1 MASPELIIEFKSVCK
16 TYQAGSTRVTALSD
30 INFQLARG
38 DFTSVMGPSGGGKTT
53 LLNCLGGLEPP
64 DTGEISLN
72 GSITTQM
79 TDADLTRLRRKEIGF
94 IFQFF
99 NLMPTLSIR
108 ENVELPLLLT
118 HSARTEGERIDRL
131 LDYVGL
137 LNRAHSFPAELS
149 GGEMQRVAIAR
160 ALVHQPS
167 ILLAD
172 EPTGNL
178 DSGNGIRILELMKK
192 ASEDFHT
199 TVVMVTHNPQI
210 AKYGN
215 RHFEIRDG
223 KLTEK

>member
-1 MASPELIIEFKSVCK
+1 
-16 TYQAGSTRVTALSD
+16 
-30 INFQLARG
+30 
-38 DFTSVMGPSGGGKTT
+38 
-53 LLNCLGGLEPP
+53 
-64 DTGEISLN
+64 
-72 GSITTQM
+72 
-79 TDADLTRLRRKEIGF
+79 
-94 IFQFF
+94 
-99 NLMPTLSIR
+99 
-108 ENVELPLLLT
+108 
-118 HSARTEGERIDRL
+118 
-131 LDYVGL
+131 
-137 LNRAHSFPAELS
+137 
-149 GGEMQRVAIAR
+149 MQRVAIAR